1 MVNGLVSKHLL
12 SNDTIDNTIC
22 KLYSQG
28 FTLRHIGE
36 KIGKDHNFVTR
47 RLIKNGVE
55 IVRHKTKKPYSE
67 KLRKA
72 ISMAKKGST
81 PWSKGKK
88 MSRTTNIK
96 NMMAHLKYN
105 VTFEWVNGFED
116 LEKIKY
122 LNHAISR
129 KRDYTG
135 FADDDY
141 RAYIERFYNDDKF
154 NSLYQKWIETGDKW
168 IKPSLDHIHAKAAG
182 GSLLVENL
190 RFVSWF
196 ENRAKNDIPLEE
208 WEKMKQH
215 IQDYL

>member
-1 MVNGLVSKHLL
+1 MKKQIGYDSVKDSKIL
-12 SNDTIDNTIC
+12 

-28 FTLRHIGE
+28 YTLRHIGE
-36 KIGKDHNFVTR
+36 IIGKNHHFVAR
-47 RLIKNGVE
+47 HLMKNGVE
-55 IVRHKTKKPYSE
+55 IIRHKTKKPYSE

-72 ISMAKKGST
+72 VSMAKKGST

-88 MSRTTNIK
+88 MSRETNIK

-105 VTFEWVNGFED
+105 VDFEWLNSFED
-116 LEKIKY
+116 LEIIKY

-135 FADDDY
+135 FTDSDY
-141 RAYIERFYNDDKF
+141 IAYIEKFYKDTKF
-154 NSLYQKWIETGDKW
+154 NSLYRKWIETGDKW
-168 IKPSLDHIHAKAAG
+168 IKPSLDHIHAKATG

-196 ENRAKNDIPLEE
+196 ENRAKNDIPLED
-208 WEKMKQH
+208 WERMKQH
-215 IQDYL
+215 IGDYL